1 MAEFTEQDTRR
12 RTPTVPTPDEQ
23 ERTTQQAQTDTP
35 TDAEARTDAVRAPF
49 STRLLASQKTLG
61 NQHTQRQL
69 ARQHSDDDDERDDP
83 AEDAPDNEALL
94 SIGAT
99 TPPADDDSTDSP
111 RNQFTLLSSLH
122 SRIALQ
128 RAPDEDEEQSA
139 TDTDVSAQTSAPVDD
154 AQSVEATDDPAA
166 SDRSEGTD
174 APTDDASAT
183 DQQATD
189 DTGDTGESAT
199 SGPSASQGD
208 TPAPTSGNE
217 QTSASATTGTAPVG
231 GAPAATDQEILP
243 DPTLT
248 EQDQSRLTTV
258 QDEANTVATEHTE
271 MPSSTEQTTD
281 ARAAVTEP
289 EQETQGKAEED
300 LFAELGSRPRPSPE
314 VLELCDRIRQAIR
327 ERRPPDEDS
336 LTSADPE
343 AMAKDAGK
351 ELDGEIDRDVERVDD
366 EYDELDTD
374 PSGQR
379 EKEPQ
384 PPEDVPEEAKESAQ
398 VDAKQAVPEGNSPDE
413 ISLDQQVEENQA
425 QIDAATSEYQ
435 ETADLVESGPLQD
448 ARDAQ
453 SELEESARVDTTKVL
468 ARQQSIQA
476 DAQASMDELQARAL
490 QSMREARRT
499 TVTENSNQRDQM
511 IQSEEDQ
518 RTQVGQQANQIY
530 ADAQQRVDELMAEL
544 PTMAMERWEA
554 GVAILS
560 TRFKQSL
567 AKVDAWIE
575 ERHSG
580 VGGFFNELGDA
591 IFGLPDWITDE
602 YDRAEQAFG
611 DGVCNLLTEISTE
624 VDSVVKTCEAIIA
637 NARQQIRQLFASLP
651 ENLQG
656 WAQEQQA
663 QFDNKLNALNQ
674 QVQTTRK
681 TFTQELTQKA
691 AGAVQEMRE
700 EVHALREKAKGLIG
714 RIQASI
720 EAFIEDPARFIINGL
735 LEIVG
740 IAKAAFWGVVNR
752 IGDSIDA
759 IAAAPLTF
767 ANNLVNA
774 LGTGFQLFFD
784 NIPTH
789 LLDGMFSWL
798 FSRLS
803 DVGVEAPRDFSLK
816 SLVTFF
822 MQVMGFTW
830 DRIKRLLAK
839 RVGEENVEMVEK
851 AWSLMSELIE
861 MGPEGIFSL
870 VEETLDPQNIL
881 DVILETAIEFIVETL
896 IKQVAMR
903 LLGLLNPAGAVL
915 QAIEVIYK
923 VLSWLFENAA
933 RIFGLIETVVG
944 GIADIINGNIGGMA
958 KAIEESLAR
967 LLPIVIDFLADFL
980 GLGNLPK
987 KVANAIENVQEFVE
1001 EAIDEALDFI
1011 AKKAKKLLA
1020 KIGLGDEDEETAKD
1034 RNSEDE
1040 RTEKQKQEALNQ
1052 ATMQAHKM
1060 LKNEKKV
1067 AQEVELDIHDILVP
1081 KYRLTNAKVVKHGRV
1096 DDKSP
1101 EYKYQAV
1108 LAIDS
1113 LQAETPI
1120 VFKRPQEAQ
1129 VKLDQ
1134 AVVEAQSILNA
1145 PNITPKEAEI
1155 AIQKRVI
1162 EKYELDGVTVKRAGD
1177 PVEKGEDTF
1186 DPYVAVLTSD
1196 ILSEETDVVLKP
1208 AGASSAE
1215 AQEAVTDLKQ
1225 QSQQHHNEEG
1235 EITKEEAQKV
1245 AANVYEAHSDTLTH
1259 VTVVDGEDTWDYD
1272 YDVIQRS
1279 KTSGG
1284 KKEDEKPPEN
1294 PIDECT
1300 FVKVTTSGS
1309 KTTYHFRKTGDIATA
1324 EEDFNSI
1331 VANSTKIPIGA
1342 TGQTSDGRTAN
1353 YRSKSSEGSV
1363 TLEIQ
1368 TKDERGRVVQDIK
1381 IRYQAE

>member
-12 RTPTVPTPDEQ
+12 RTPMVSRPDEQ
-23 ERTTQQAQTDTP
+23 ERTTQQAQTDAP
-35 TDAEARTDAVRAPF
+35 TNVEARTDPVRAPF
-49 STRLLASQKTLG
+49 STRLLTSQKTLG

-69 ARQHSDDDDERDDP
+69 ARQHSDDADERDDP
-83 AEDAPDNEALL
+83 AEDVPDNEALL

-111 RNQFTLLSSLH
+111 RNHFTLLSSLH

-128 RAPDEDEEQSA
+128 RAPDDDNDEQSV
-139 TDTDVSAQTSAPVDD
+139 TDTDVTAQTSAPSDD
-154 AQSVEATDDPAA
+154 AQAVEATDDSADN
-166 SDRSEGTD
+166 DRSED
-174 APTDDASAT
+174 ANAPTDDASAT

-189 DTGDTGESAT
+189 DTGDAGESAT
-199 SGPSASQGD
+199 SAEQASGP
-208 TPAPTSGNE
+208 PPTSDSE
-217 QTSASATTGTAPVG
+217 QTSAPANTGTAPVG

-248 EQDQSRLTTV
+248 EQDRSRLTTV

-271 MPSSTEQTTD
+271 MPSSTAQTTD

-327 ERRPPDEDS
+327 DRRPSDEDS

-366 EYDELDTD
+366 EYDDLDTK

-384 PPEDVPEEAKESAQ
+384 PPQDVPEEATGAAQ
-398 VDAKQAVPEGNSPDE
+398 VDAGQAVPEGNSPDE

-435 ETADLVESGPLQD
+435 ETANLVESGPLQD

-499 TVTENSNQRDQM
+499 TVAENSNQRDQM
-511 IQSEEDQ
+511 IQSEEGQ
-518 RTQVGQQANQIY
+518 RAQVGQQANQIY

-544 PTMAMERWEA
+544 PTMAMERWDA

-580 VGGFFNELGDA
+580 VDGFFNELGDA

-611 DGVCNLLTEISTE
+611 DGVCKLLTDISTE

-674 QVQTTRK
+674 QVQTTRQ

-720 EAFIEDPARFIINGL
+720 VSFLEDPARFIINGL
-735 LEIVG
+735 LEIIG

-774 LGTGFQLFFD
+774 LGAGFQLFFD

-933 RIFGLIETVVG
+933 RIFGLIETVVS
-944 GIADIINGNIGGMA
+944 GIADIISGNIGGMA

-980 GLGNLPK
+980 GLGNLPR

-1011 AKKAKKLLA
+1011 AKKARTLLK

-1034 RNSEDE
+1034 RNSDDE
-1040 RTEKQKQEALNQ
+1040 RTEEEKQQALYKAVDDISIMLEAPSATAEDVEAAFDRWLIPSYKLDDAVLRHAGELTIGEETYNQ
-1052 ATMQAHKM
+1052 YMVIVNIGSMSASTELYPKP
-1060 LKNEKKV
+1060 V
-1067 AQEVELDIHDILVP
+1067 AQESE
-1081 KYRLTNAKVVKHGRV
+1081 
-1096 DDKSP
+1096 
-1101 EYKYQAV
+1101 AV
-1108 LAIDS
+1108 A
-1113 LQAETPI
+1113 
-1120 VFKRPQEAQ
+1120 
-1129 VKLDQ
+1129 
-1134 AVVEAQSILNA
+1134 
-1145 PNITPKEAEI
+1145 
-1155 AIQKRVI
+1155 
-1162 EKYELDGVTVKRAGD
+1162 
-1177 PVEKGEDTF
+1177 
-1186 DPYVAVLTSD
+1186 
-1196 ILSEETDVVLKP
+1196 
-1208 AGASSAE
+1208 
-1215 AQEAVTDLKQ
+1215 EAVTDLKQ
-1225 QSQQHHNEEG
+1225 QSQQHHNEAG
-1235 EITKEEAQKV
+1235 EITKEEARKV
-1245 AANVYEAHSDTLTH
+1245 AANVYEAHRDTLTH
-1259 VTVVDGEDTWDYD
+1259 VTVVDGDDTWDYD

-1279 KTSGG
+1279 KVSGG
-1284 KKEDEKPPEN
+1284 EKEDEKPPEN
-1294 PIDECT
+1294 PIDGCT
-1300 FVKVTTSGS
+1300 PVKVTKSGS
-1309 KTTYHFRKTGDIATA
+1309 KTTYHFHKTGDIATA

-1368 TKDERGRVVQDIK
+1368 TKDKRGRVVQDIK